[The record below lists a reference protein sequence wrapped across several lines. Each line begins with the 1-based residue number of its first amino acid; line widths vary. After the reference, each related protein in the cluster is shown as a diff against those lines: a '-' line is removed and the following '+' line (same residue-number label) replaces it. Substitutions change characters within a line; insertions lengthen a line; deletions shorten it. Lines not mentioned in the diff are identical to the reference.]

1 MAEDKELMK
10 IIPRINELAHKA
22 KKEGLSEL
30 EKLEQGKL
38 RKQYLKRFRANFKSQ
53 VEMMKVY
60 NDKGEEVT
68 PRKVRDIQRGKGLR
82 DD

>member
-22 KKEGLSEL
+22 KAEGLSEL
-30 EKLEQGKL
+30 EKVEQGKL

-60 NDKGEEVT
+60 NDDGKEVT
-68 PRKVRDIQRGKGLR
+68 PKKVRDIQRDKGLR

>member
-22 KKEGLSEL
+22 KAEGLSEL
-30 EKLEQGKL
+30 EKVEQGKL
-38 RKQYLKRFRANFKSQ
+38 RKQYLKRFKENFRSQ

-60 NDKGEEVT
+60 NKDGKEVT
-68 PRKVRDIQRGKGLR
+68 PKKVRDIQRGKGLR